1 MKKISISSLLLTV
14 ALASSSAVMAA
25 EHEIKMLNKG
35 ADGMFVFEP
44 GFLKIAKGDT
54 VKFVATDTGHFVAS
68 VVTPDNT
75 EWKSAFNKDFKVT
88 FAEEGVVVYNC
99 PPHASMGMIGVI
111 QVGAPTNLDAAK
123 KAASS
128 MKISM
133 NKERVDKYLGQVK

>member
-1 MKKISISSLLLTV
+1 MKKTSIFALLLTGS
-14 ALASSSAVMAA
+14 LACSSVMAA
-25 EHEIKMLNKG
+25 EHEVKMLNKG

-44 GFLKIAKGDT
+44 GYLKVAKGDT
-54 VKFVATDTGHFVAS
+54 VKFVATDSGHFVGS

-75 EWKSAFNKDFKVT
+75 EWKGAFNKDFEVT

-111 QVGAPTNLDAAK
+111 QVGAPVNLDAAK
-123 KAASS
+123 EVAAG

-133 NKERVDKYLGQVK
+133 NKERVAKYMDQVK